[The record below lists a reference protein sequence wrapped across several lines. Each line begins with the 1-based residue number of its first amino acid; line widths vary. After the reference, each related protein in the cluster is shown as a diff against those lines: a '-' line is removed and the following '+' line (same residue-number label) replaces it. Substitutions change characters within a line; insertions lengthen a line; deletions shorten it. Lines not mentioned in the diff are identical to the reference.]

1 MKKLVV
7 LTGSPRRKGNSNMM
21 ADAFIAKAKELGMEV
36 TRYDAVDL
44 KIRYCRGCRNC
55 YCYGD
60 ACIYPDDFSELARSI
75 VAADGVVFVSPVYWY
90 TFSAPLKLVIDK
102 FYSFCVAKLDFSGKK
117 SALISAC
124 GDPGLETFD
133 GIRFSYQKTIDLL
146 CIESVGEVMIDNV
159 HGVGEIRTTEGEA
172 LAAELAEKFL

>member
-36 TRYDAVDL
+36 VRFDAVDL
-44 KIRYCRGCRNC
+44 KIRYCRACRHC
-55 YCYGD
+55 YSKEG
-60 ACIYPDDFSELARSI
+60 ACIYPDDFNKIAKEVVS
-75 VAADGVVFVSPVYWY
+75 ADGIVLVSPVYWY

-117 SALISAC
+117 SALVSCC

-133 GIRFSYQKTIDLL
+133 GIRFAYQKTVDLL
-146 CIESVGEVMIDNV
+146 GIESVGEVLIDDV
-159 HGVGEIRTTEGEA
+159 HGVGEIRETCGEA